1 MKLLYLTIQ
10 MDLMGGVARI
20 VAEKANWFVAHG
32 YEVTVCDI
40 ENYPMQPY
48 YPLDPRVKFRI
59 GGMATPPGGMLTR
72 LKGVLRAIGQLR
84 RVIREER
91 PDVIINAHCPLVT
104 WVLPFLPLRSLEVME
119 IHQSRQGLE
128 VFNRQFMSPRGRWV
142 HRWAIRWIYGQYDKF
157 VVLTHGDQ
165 EQWNLKNCVVIPN
178 FVESKKLG
186 NDSNDAVEEQ
196 RGDKRQILL
205 LARLM
210 PQKRIDLMI
219 RIWSRLANDFPEWH
233 VKVLGEGQ
241 ERAAL
246 EQQIRQAGLQQSFL
260 LPGEVKDVQPEL
272 SRSGILCLTSEYEGF
287 GIVLI
292 EAMQT
297 GVPVMAFEYVGVHDI
312 IQDGHDGIVVPFGD
326 VEGYAAK
333 LRDLMLAEEERKR
346 LATNASVSV
355 HKFDKERVMQQWC
368 ALVSTD

>member
-10 MDLMGGVARI
+10 MNLMGGVARI
-20 VAEKANWFVAHG
+20 VSEKANWFVAHG
-32 YEVTVCDI
+32 YEVTICDI
-40 ENYPMQPY
+40 EDYQMKSY
-48 YPLDPRVKFRI
+48 YPLDSRVKFRI
-59 GGMATPPGGMLTR
+59 GSMSTTPGGMLTR
-72 LKGVLRAIGQLR
+72 LKGVLKMIGQLR

-104 WVLPFLPLRSLEVME
+104 WVLPFLPVSGQRIME

-128 VFNRQFMSPRGRWV
+128 VFNRQFMSPLARWV
-142 HRWAIRWIYGQYDKF
+142 HRWATRWIYGQYDKF
-157 VVLTHGDQ
+157 VVLTSGDY
-165 EQWNLKNCVVIPN
+165 EQWKLKNCVVIPN
-178 FVESKKLG
+178 FVEQKKLQVPHELNHETG
-186 NDSNDAVEEQ
+186 N
-196 RGDKRQILL
+196 DKRQILL

-219 RIWSRLANDFPEWH
+219 RIWASLANDFPGWH

-246 EQQIRQAGLQQSFL
+246 EQQVRKAGLQESFL

-272 SRSGILCLTSEYEGF
+272 SLSDILCLTSEYEGF

-292 EAMQT
+292 EAMQR

-326 VEGYAAK
+326 VVGYADK
-333 LRDLMLAEEERKR
+333 LRELMLSAEKRKQ
-346 LATNASVSV
+346 LATNAFVSV
-355 HKFDKERVMQQWC
+355 QKFDKEHVMQQWKE
-368 ALVSTD
+368 LIG